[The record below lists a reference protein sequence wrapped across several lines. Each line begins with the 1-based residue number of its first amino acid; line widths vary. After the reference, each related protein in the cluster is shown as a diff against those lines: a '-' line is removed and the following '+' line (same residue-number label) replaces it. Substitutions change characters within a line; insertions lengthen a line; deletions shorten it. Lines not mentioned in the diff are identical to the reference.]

1 MTSHFKIKS
10 YAKINLALNVI
21 GKSKS
26 LNKIESIVGF
36 LDLHDEIKIKKIEHK
51 YHKII
56 FKGKFAD
63 EIKSNNTISQLLKN
77 IDKRKLLKNKYQII
91 VKKNIPSKAGLG
103 GGSMNAACL
112 LKFFIKKKLIRL
124 KKKEIIKITNKIG
137 SDVIL
142 GIYSKSL
149 VLRKN
154 NHISTLHPN
163 NKFNILIVKPNFGC
177 STQKIY
183 SKVKKFSKQEFN
195 STSKNMFSIK
205 FLKNS
210 KNDLEK
216 IALDK
221 YPKLRKLKNF
231 LVNLADTE
239 FVRMTGSG
247 SAIIAYFSSVKMC
260 KEAEK
265 KVKNQFR
272 NYWCKTSKT
281 I

>member
-1 MTSHFKIKS
+1 
-10 YAKINLALNVI
+10 
-21 GKSKS
+21 
-26 LNKIESIVGF
+26 
-36 LDLHDEIKIKKIEHK
+36 
-51 YHKII
+51 
-56 FKGKFAD
+56 
-63 EIKSNNTISQLLKN
+63 
-77 IDKRKLLKNKYQII
+77 
-91 VKKNIPSKAGLG
+91 
-103 GGSMNAACL
+103 MNAACL
-112 LKFFIKKKLIRL
+112 LKFFIKKRLIRL

>member
-1 MTSHFKIKS
+1 MSYFKIKS

-26 LNKIESIVGF
+26 LHKIESIVGF
-36 LDLHDEIKIKKIEHK
+36 LDLHDEIKIKKIKHK
-51 YHKII
+51 NHKII
-56 FKGKFAD
+56 FKGKFSD
-63 EIKSNNTISQLLKN
+63 KINSNNTISQLFKN
-77 IDKRKLLKNKYQII
+77 IEKKKLLKNKYQVT

-112 LKFFIKKKLIRL
+112 FKFFIKKRLIRL
-124 KKKEIIKITNKIG
+124 KKKEIIKISNSVG

-142 GIYSKSL
+142 GFYSTSL
-149 VLRKN
+149 VLKKN
-154 NHISTLHPN
+154 NHISILHTK
-163 NKFNILIVKPNFGC
+163 NKFNVLIVKPNFGC

-183 SKVKKFSKQEFN
+183 SKFKKFSKQEFK
-195 STSKNMFSIK
+195 STSKNMFSIN

-210 KNDLEK
+210 KNDLEA
-216 IALDK
+216 IALEK

-231 LVNLADTE
+231 LVNLTDTE

-247 SAIIAYFSSVKMC
+247 SAIIAYFNSVKKC